1 MLSESD
7 EKDLKEWCANAVK
20 MKLTQEDVRKKFM
33 KYPREVRKYV
43 FKTFKKMKGGL
54 INMPLLKKKQKQPEP
69 EEEYPEETEE
79 EEEEEESEEVEEEP
93 TPKHVKKDNPQK
105 VQQNWFIDYQAERFR
120 VIDPVKKLIIIE
132 SNSAAD
138 LQLQLQLKILQ
149 RLYER
154 L

>member
-1 MLSESD
+1 L
-7 EKDLKEWCANAVK
+7 
-20 MKLTQEDVRKKFM
+20 
-33 KYPREVRKYV
+33 
-43 FKTFKKMKGGL
+43 
-54 INMPLLKKKQKQPEP
+54 
-69 EEEYPEETEE
+69 EEET
-79 EEEEEESEEVEEEP
+79 EP